1 MALADLMTELAAAIG
16 FEGVE
21 LEDDGG
27 GQLVID
33 DDLVIDI
40 ATDPGEAGIIVAA
53 AVGAV
58 PVDRREAAFGEL
70 LEANL
75 LGDGTGGAALA
86 IDETRD
92 EIVLC
97 RLFPQDDLPFAV
109 FDRELSLFVQALRY
123 WRQRCADGTIGQ
135 TADDIIEQGADRGAR
150 LLKI

>member
-1 MALADLMTELAAAIG
+1 MALAELMTELAAAIG
-16 FEGVE
+16 LEGVE

-27 GQLVID
+27 GQLIID

-40 ATDPGEAGIIVAA
+40 ATDPGEATIIVAA
-53 AVGAV
+53 SVGAI
-58 PVDRREAAFGEL
+58 PADQREAAFGQL

-86 IDETRD
+86 IDGTRD

-109 FDRELSLFVQALRY
+109 FDRELSVFVQALRY
-123 WRQRCADGTIGQ
+123 WRQRCAAGTIGQ
-135 TADDIIEQGADRGAR
+135 AADDTVEQGADRGAR